1 MTSTTAS
8 GHAPARAADRG
19 AGRGDATRPARAGTI
34 AVIAHT
40 GKTLGG
46 GLEELRRHLSEAAVD
61 NPLWYEVPKSRKA
74 PKQVRKALKAGAE
87 LVFLWGGD
95 GMVQRCTD
103 VLAGTGVPVAI
114 LPAGTANLFAG
125 NLGIPKDLP
134 EAVRIGLYG
143 ARRLLD
149 LGIVNGEHF
158 AVMAGLGFDARMIK
172 DADRGLKDRVG
183 RLAYAWTGLRNV
195 AGGDRKVRVKLDGE
209 TWYKGN
215 ASCVLLGNVGTITG
229 GIPAFAEARPDDG
242 WLDVGVVTAEGA
254 TQWARTLGRMV
265 TGHPDRSPFV
275 RTGRAKKIKVRLSRP
290 IVYELDGGSR
300 TKVDRLTA
308 KVDPGAI
315 TVCVPRP

>member
-1 MTSTTAS
+1 MTPTSAGTKESVHHDAS
-8 GHAPARAADRG
+8 G
-19 AGRGDATRPARAGTI
+19 TARAGTV

-46 GLEELRRHLSEAAVD
+46 GLDELRRHLSEAALD
-61 NPLWYEVPKSRKA
+61 NVLWYEVPKSRKA
-74 PKQVRKALKAGAE
+74 PKRARAALKDGAQ
-87 LVFLWGGD
+87 LIFLWGGD

-103 VLAGTGVPVAI
+103 ALAGTGVPVAI

-143 ARRLLD
+143 ARRILD
-149 LGIVNGEHF
+149 LGRVNGEHF
-158 AVMAGLGFDARMIK
+158 AVMAGVGFDARMIK
-172 DADRGLKDRVG
+172 DADRGLKNRIG

-195 AGGDRKVRVKLDGE
+195 EGAGRDVRVKLDGD
-209 TWYKGN
+209 TWYRGR

-229 GIPAFAEARPDDG
+229 GIPAFADARPDDG
-242 WLDVGVVTAEGA
+242 WLEVGVVTAEGA
-254 TQWARTLGRMV
+254 VEWARTLGRMV

-275 RTGRAKKIKVRLSRP
+275 RTGRAKKIRVRLSKP
-290 IVYELDGGSR
+290 VVYELDGGAR
-300 TKVDRLTA
+300 TRVDRLKA
-308 KVDPGAI
+308 RVAPGAI

>member
-1 MTSTTAS
+1 MTSTSATQDS
-8 GHAPARAADRG
+8 VRH
-19 AGRGDATRPARAGTI
+19 DATRPARAGTV

-46 GLEELRRHLSEAAVD
+46 GLEELRRHLSEAALD
-61 NPLWYEVPKSRKA
+61 NVLWYEVPKSRKA
-74 PKQVRKALKAGAE
+74 PKRVREALKDGAE
-87 LVFLWGGD
+87 LIFLWGGD

-103 VLAGTGVPVAI
+103 ALAGTGVPVAI

-143 ARRLLD
+143 ARRILD
-149 LGIVNGEHF
+149 LGRVNGEHF
-158 AVMAGLGFDARMIK
+158 AVMAGVGFDARMIK

-195 AGGDRKVRVKLDGE
+195 DGAGREVRIKLDGD
-209 TWYKGN
+209 TWYKGR

-229 GIPAFAEARPDDG
+229 GIPAFADARPDDG
-242 WLDVGVVTAEGA
+242 WLEVGVVTAEGA
-254 TQWARTLGRMV
+254 VEWARTLGRMV

-275 RTGRAKKIKVRLSRP
+275 RTGRAKKIRVRLSKP
-290 IVYELDGGSR
+290 VVYELDGGAR
-300 TKVDRLTA
+300 TRTDRLKA
-308 KVDPGAI
+308 RVAPGAI

>member
-1 MTSTTAS
+1 MTAVT
-8 GHAPARAADRG
+8 PA
-19 AGRGDATRPARAGTI
+19 GDAAHDGTTPPPPRTG
-34 AVIAHT
+34 AVAVVAHL
-40 GKTLGG
+40 GKTFGG
-46 GLEELRRHLSEAAVD
+46 GLSELRRLLAEAGVTD
-61 NPLWYEVPKSRKA
+61 PLWYEVPKSRKA
-74 PKQVRKALKAGAE
+74 PKKVRKALKKGAD
-87 LVFLWGGD
+87 LVFVWGGD

-103 VLAGTGVPVAI
+103 ALAGTGVPVAI
-114 LPAGTANLFAG
+114 LPAGTANLFAT

-149 LGIVNGEHF
+149 LGVVNGEHF

-172 DADRGLKDRVG
+172 DADRGLKDRIG

-195 AGGDRKVRVKLDGE
+195 AGGDRKVKVKLDGK
-209 TWYKGN
+209 TWYKGH

-254 TQWARTLGRMV
+254 AQWARTLGRMV

-275 RTGRAKKIKVRLSRP
+275 RTGRARKIKVRLTEP
-290 IVYELDGGSR
+290 IVYELDGGAR
-300 TKVDRLTA
+300 ERVDRLTA
-308 KVDPGAI
+308 KVHPEAI